1 MRKFSNVSR
10 CCYSPIRKKSSRIDW
25 HKQMLYEKLYP
36 GKIFYKE
43 DHVLIR
49 SSSGRAF
56 KKLTSEQ
63 ISQLHK
69 DIQVGDMILLQDTVD
84 HDFTRFIND
93 ILVVEHIDD
102 EGRIHGR
109 FRMTKEYINLLP
121 ELDVMVNLTQ
131 GNKTIRMI
139 KVIDDRCMER

>member
-1 MRKFSNVSR
+1 
-10 CCYSPIRKKSSRIDW
+10 
-25 HKQMLYEKLYP
+25 MLYEKLYP

-49 SSSGRAF
+49 SSSGGTF

-63 ISQLHK
+63 ISQLHQ

-84 HDFTRFIND
+84 QNFTRFIND
-93 ILVVEHIDD
+93 VLVVERIDD

-121 ELDVMVNLTQ
+121 ELDVMVNMTQ

-139 KVIDDRCMER
+139 KAIDDRCMER